1 MPLIPQLLRRPT
13 FRNFWLG
20 QTISVFGD
28 QITLLA
34 IPIVAVLTLNAQ
46 PEQMGL
52 LTAVGLLPH
61 LLFSLPAGV
70 WLDKVHRRRRLMII
84 ADLLRAVVIA
94 SIAITYVMGNLSL
107 EQLFV
112 VTFIVGSLAVV
123 FDISWNT
130 LFVTIAERDEY
141 LAANALF
148 SGSRSLAGVAGP
160 SIGGALIQ
168 FLTAPIAILVDAI
181 SYVGSALFL
190 ARVDAVEPPV
200 VPTSEPIRAQLATG
214 LAFIFRDPIMR
225 PTIMSAATLNLF
237 NFGFHALFILYVTT
251 YLNITPGLLGLAL
264 GAGAVGAVAGVLV
277 AGRIGRRIGLG
288 PAFVFGL
295 VVFPAALILVPLAD
309 SATPVPL
316 ILTMLFVME
325 FFAGFGVMVLDINAG
340 AIIPARTP
348 DRIRSRVMGSFRFI
362 NYGIRPI
369 GALLGGLLGGL
380 IGVRETLFVVT
391 IASLASVVWL
401 FGTPVLRLRDT
412 PDAAPD
418 DYTPDQQRVDL

>member
-1 MPLIPQLLRRPT
+1 MPLIPPLLRRPT

-34 IPIVAVLTLNAQ
+34 IPIVAVLSLQAN

-84 ADLLRAVVIA
+84 ADLLRAAVIA
-94 SIAITYVMGNLSL
+94 TIAITYVMGNLSL

-168 FLTAPIAILVDAI
+168 FLTAPD
-181 SYVGSALFL
+181 
-190 ARVDAVEPPV
+190 
-200 VPTSEPIRAQLATG
+200 
-214 LAFIFRDPIMR
+214 RDPGRRDLIR
-225 PTIMSAATLNLF
+225 R
-237 NFGFHALFILYVTT
+237 
-251 YLNITPGLLGLAL
+251 
-264 GAGAVGAVAGVLV
+264 VGAVPGP
-277 AGRIGRRIGLG
+277 GGCRR
-288 PAFVFGL
+288 
-295 VVFPAALILVPLAD
+295 AARRAD
-309 SATPVPL
+309 QRTDSR
-316 ILTMLFVME
+316 
-325 FFAGFGVMVLDINAG
+325 
-340 AIIPARTP
+340 PARDWP
-348 DRIRSRVMGSFRFI
+348 GIHLSRS
-362 NYGIRPI
+362 
-369 GALLGGLLGGL
+369 
-380 IGVRETLFVVT
+380 
-391 IASLASVVWL
+391 
-401 FGTPVLRLRDT
+401 DH
-412 PDAAPD
+412 APD
-418 DYTPDQQRVDL
+418 DHVSGNAEPLQLRLPRCSSCT

>member
-1 MPLIPQLLRRPT
+1 MIPPLLRRPT

-34 IPIVAVLTLNAQ
+34 IPIVAVLVLNAD
-46 PEQMGL
+46 PAQMGL
-52 LTAVGLLPH
+52 LTAAGLLPH

-70 WLDKVHRRRRLMII
+70 WLDRVHRRRRLMII
-84 ADLLRAVVIA
+84 ADLLRAAVIA
-94 SIAITYVMGNLSL
+94 TIALAFLTDTLTLG
-107 EQLFV
+107 QLFL
-112 VTFIVGSLAVV
+112 VTFVVGTLAVA

-130 LFVTIAERDEY
+130 LFVSIAERDEY
-141 LAANALF
+141 LSANALF

-181 SYVGSALFL
+181 SYVGSAFFL
-190 ARVDAVEPPV
+190 SRVDTPEPPV
-200 VPTSEPIRAQLATG
+200 VPTSEPIRAQLGTG
-214 LAFIFRDPIMR
+214 LSFIFRDPIMR
-225 PTIMSAATLNLF
+225 PTILAAATLNLF
-237 NFGFHALFILYVTT
+237 NFGFHALFILYATT

-264 GAGAVGAVAGVLV
+264 GAGAVGGVVGAVFA
-277 AGRIGRRIGLG
+277 ARIGRRLGLG

-309 SATPVPL
+309 ASMPLAL
-316 ILTMLFVME
+316 ILALIFVME

-369 GALLGGLLGGL
+369 GAVLGGLLGGL

-391 IASLASVVWL
+391 IASLAGVLWL
-401 FGTPVLRLRDT
+401 FGTPVIRLRET
-412 PDAAPD
+412 PETAPE
-418 DYTPDQQRVDL
+418 

>member
-1 MPLIPQLLRRPT
+1 
-13 FRNFWLG
+13 
-20 QTISVFGD
+20 
-28 QITLLA
+28 
-34 IPIVAVLTLNAQ
+34 
-46 PEQMGL
+46 
-52 LTAVGLLPH
+52 PH

-70 WLDKVHRRRRLMII
+70 WLDRVHRRRRLMII
-84 ADLLRAVVIA
+84 ADLARAVVLLTVPLA
-94 SIAITYVMGNLSL
+94 YLAGMLSL

-112 VTFIVGSLAVV
+112 IEFLVGSLAVI

-130 LFVTIAERDEY
+130 LFVTVAERDEY
-141 LAANALF
+141 LSANALF

-168 FLTAPIAILVDAI
+168 FFTAPIAILVDAV

-190 ARVDAVEPPV
+190 SRVSAPEPPM
-200 VPTSEPIRAQLATG
+200 VPTAEPLRAQLTTG

-225 PTIMSAATLNLF
+225 PAIMSAATLNFF

-251 YLNITPGLLGLAL
+251 TLNVSPGLLGLAL
-264 GAGAVGAVAGVLV
+264 GAGAVGAVAGAIL
-277 AGRIGRRIGLG
+277 ASRIGRRLGLG

-309 SATPVPL
+309 ANMPL
-316 ILTMLFVME
+316 PIVLALLFVME

-362 NYGIRPI
+362 NFGIRPI
-369 GALLGGLLGGL
+369 GALFGGFLGGM
-380 IGVRETLFVVT
+380 IGVRETLFFVT
-391 IASLASVVWL
+391 IASLASVLWL
-401 FGTPVLRLRDT
+401 FGTPVLRLRGT
-412 PDAAPD
+412 PEAAPD
-418 DYTPDQQRVDL
+418 RYAPEAAPDH